1 LKAKEDLARLFNDAL
16 AKAGLAAASVETFA
30 TPRRL
35 ALIATGL
42 PLATE
47 AVSEETKGPKV
58 GAPPQAME
66 GFLRKT
72 GLSQDQLV
80 ERHGVYYAVAQ
91 KAGRQTV
98 DVLAEAIPA
107 IIRAFPW
114 PKSQRWGAASA
125 STESLRWVR
134 PLQGIVALLGDAVVH
149 CEIEGIVS
157 GAETMGHRFHH
168 SGPIIIENAGDYIEK
183 LRDAHILVHFSER
196 CRIIRDGAKAAAEA
210 AGLTLVEDEGLVIE
224 NAGLTEW
231 PVPML
236 GRFDPAFLD
245 VPQEVIQ
252 LTARVN
258 QKYFVCHSPLPPAG
272 GAGGGPELH
281 AGAPSPN
288 PSRTREGD
296 LANAFVC
303 TANIDAH
310 DKGAAIVAGNEKVLA
325 ARLSDAKFFWEQDLK
340 VALDDQAQ
348 KLAQITF
355 HEKLGSVAD
364 KVERVAK
371 LARWLVEQGIVG
383 PRSPAQAGAQPATN
397 ESSDAVLD
405 PGLRRGTQ
413 DLDGAPNPNV
423 TPAKAG
429 GQLRSEPLESTGQE
443 MDSRLR
449 GNDEDISVRAF
460 ADQAERAA
468 KPARW
473 LVEKDIVGPR
483 SPAQTGA
490 QPATN
495 ESSDQVLDPGL
506 RRGTQ
511 DLADQ
516 AERAARLCKAD
527 LVTGMV
533 GEFPELQGIM
543 GGYYARAQGESDAVA
558 DAIRDHYKPVGQ
570 GDDVPTAPVAV
581 AVSLADKLDTI
592 VSFLAID
599 EKPTGSK
606 DPFAIRRAAIGLIQ
620 LIVIND
626 LRLPLFAISSN
637 ALFGLAE
644 TAFSM
649 VNELGAEV
657 QNYTEILANLQA
669 LETAGFS
676 DNEFIQLNLPDVQNV
691 RESGAMN
698 LLLLVRAKF
707 SAGPK
712 AFIAEVN
719 DFFADRLKV
728 QQREAGVRHDLIDA
742 VFSLG
747 GEDDLVR
754 LLARVKALQAYITTA
769 EGANLLAAYK
779 RAANILKQAESSSPS
794 TRDGEGDRS
803 AQPRGG
809 GAPPSV
815 ADATAT
821 SPSRVDGEELAL
833 LTALDAAEPKA
844 AAALSVEDFE
854 GAMAALATLR
864 APIDAFFEAVMV
876 NDPDQDKRTFRLGLL
891 ARFRDAVHQ
900 VADFSKIEG

>member
-1 LKAKEDLARLFNDAL
+1 MTDFLLELRSEEIPARMQVKAKEDLARLFNDAL

-42 PLATE
+42 PLATD

-66 GFLRKT
+66 GFLRKA
-72 GLSQDQLV
+72 GLTQDQLI
-80 ERHGVYYAVAQ
+80 ERDGVYFAVVE
-91 KAGRQTV
+91 KAGRQTA

-114 PKSQRWGAASA
+114 PKSQRWGAASV

-149 CEIEGIVS
+149 CEIDGIVS

-168 SGPIIIENAGDYIEK
+168 SGPVTIGNAGDYIEK
-183 LRDAHILVHFSER
+183 LRAAHVLVHFSER
-196 CRIIRDGAKAAAEA
+196 CAIIRDGAKAAAAA
-210 AGLTLVEDEGLVIE
+210 AGLTLVEDEGLVVE

-258 QKYFVCHSPLPPAG
+258 QKYFVCHDSNG
-272 GAGGGPELH
+272 K
-281 AGAPSPN
+281 
-288 PSRTREGD
+288 

-310 DKGAAIVAGNEKVLA
+310 DGGAAIVAGNEKVLA

-340 VALDDQAQ
+340 VALDDQAT

-371 LARWLVEQGIVG
+371 LARWLVEEGIVK
-383 PRSPAQAGAQPATN
+383 GATA
-397 ESSDAVLD
+397 DA
-405 PGLRRGTQ
+405 
-413 DLDGAPNPNV
+413 
-423 TPAKAG
+423 
-429 GQLRSEPLESTGQE
+429 
-443 MDSRLR
+443 
-449 GNDEDISVRAF
+449 
-460 ADQAERAA
+460 
-468 KPARW
+468 
-473 LVEKDIVGPR
+473 
-483 SPAQTGA
+483 
-490 QPATN
+490 
-495 ESSDQVLDPGL
+495 
-506 RRGTQ
+506 
-511 DLADQ
+511 

-533 GEFPELQGIM
+533 GEFPELQGLM

-558 DAIRDHYKPVGQ
+558 DAVRDHYKPVGQ
-570 GDDVPTAPVAV
+570 GDDVPTAPVTV
-581 AVSLADKLDTI
+581 AVSLADKLDT
-592 VSFLAID
+592 LARFFAAGMP
-599 EKPTGSK
+599 PTGSK
-606 DPFAIRRAAIGLIQ
+606 DPFALRRAAIGLLS
-620 LIVIND
+620 LIMDNGLRSSFRKLLIETGAATSYFD
-626 LRLPLFAISSN
+626 L
-637 ALFGLAE
+637 E
-644 TAFSM
+644 AF
-649 VNELGAEV
+649 L
-657 QNYTEILANLQA
+657 I
-669 LETAGFS
+669 
-676 DNEFIQLNLPDVQNV
+676 
-691 RESGAMN
+691 
-698 LLLLVRAKF
+698 
-707 SAGPK
+707 
-712 AFIAEVN
+712 
-719 DFFADRLKV
+719 DRLKV

-779 RAANILKQAESSSPS
+779 RAANILKQAEGV
-794 TRDGEGDRS
+794 D
-803 AQPRGG
+803 AA
-809 GAPPSV
+809 APAPAELV
-815 ADATAT
+815 T
-821 SPSRVDGEELAL
+821 EELAL
-833 LTALDAAEPKA
+833 RTALDAAEPKA

-864 APIDAFFEAVMV
+864 APIDAFFEGVMV
-876 NDPDQDKRTFRLGLL
+876 NDPDPAKRAFRLGLL
-891 ARFRDAVHQ
+891 ARFRDAVTQ